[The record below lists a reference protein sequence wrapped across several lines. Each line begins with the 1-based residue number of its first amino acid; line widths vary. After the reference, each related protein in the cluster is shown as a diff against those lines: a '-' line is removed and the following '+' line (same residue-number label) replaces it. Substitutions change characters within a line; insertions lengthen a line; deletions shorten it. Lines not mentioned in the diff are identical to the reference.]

1 MEVLLRMFVSPWLW
15 IGFHVLVFAMLALDL
30 GVFHR
35 KSHAVSLK
43 EAAGWSAVWVILSL
57 LFGLGLYFWQG
68 SEPALQYLTGYLIEK
83 SLSVDNIFIFVLIFG
98 YFAVPPVHQHRVLF
112 WGVLGALA
120 MRAGL
125 IFAGAA
131 LLERFHWIIYV
142 FGAFLV
148 YTGIKMAFQKHDAMD
163 PGNNPVVKLFKRFVP
178 VTNEYQGQRF
188 FTMENGRKVAT
199 PLLMVLVLVEATDLI
214 FALDSIPAIFAVTTE
229 PFLVYTSN
237 IFAILGLRSLY
248 FLLAGVMD
256 RFRYLKLGLA
266 AVLSFVGAKMLLAD
280 VYHVPIGLSLGVIF
294 GILAISVV
302 ASLWIPE
309 RAPHVSPS
317 QAD

>member
-1 MEVLLRMFVSPWLW
+1 MFVSPWLW